1 VTSQRLLRYAYLAGF
16 FLLLPLLG
24 AVLIVSLVAPDD
36 SFVPHGVFENVLA
49 FFRDQRV
56 PVGILLFT
64 GLEYALWANRQRLPG
79 ASLLAAPGRLSIPA
93 TWHGD
98 YERAA
103 ALLDEAER
111 LQQRHRRAI
120 ERRLGPPERE
130 ALDGA
135 IEGLRKA
142 MAARPFEGPAFEKAL
157 AEAEAEIGE
166 KLGPYRK
173 GELREYTES
182 IGVAVAV
189 ALLLRV
195 FVIEAFKI
203 PSGSMIPTLQIGDHI
218 FVNKMAYGPIVPWTR
233 LRLSPSL
240 PPKRGDVMV
249 FEFPEKRDQD
259 FIKRVIALPGDRLEV
274 KDGHP
279 ILNGWAV
286 PSCAVGS
293 YTYHEGDSIVT
304 RRAEMAVEYL
314 EDKAYLTVYERTFSS
329 GAGETQGPYFV
340 KPGEV
345 WVLGDNRNNS
355 HDSRS
360 WFGGRGGGV
369 PYENIKG
376 RAMFVWLSI
385 DPSIQGFWGSITRA
399 WGRIGT
405 RVLGPPTPP
414 PNLPPN
420 LIDAIHQC
428 VEKRPPLT
436 ATTPPAPTR

>member
-1 VTSQRLLRYAYLAGF
+1 MTSQRLLRYAYLAGF
-16 FLLLPLLG
+16 FLLLPLFG
-24 AVLIVSLVAPDD
+24 AVLIVSLAAPDD
-36 SFVPHGVFENVLA
+36 TFTPSGPFETLLA

-64 GLEYALWANRQRLPG
+64 VLEYALWANRHRLPG
-79 ASLLAAPGRLSIPA
+79 AELLATPGRASVPPDF
-93 TWHGD
+93 HGE
-98 YERAA
+98 YERAS

-111 LQQRHRRAI
+111 LEQRHRRQL
-120 ERRLGPPERE
+120 ERRLGAAERE
-130 ALDGA
+130 ALEGA
-135 IEGLRKA
+135 LEGLRKA

-157 AEAEAEIGE
+157 AEAEAEIGA

-182 IGVAVAV
+182 IGVAVAI

-218 FVNKMAYGPIVPWTR
+218 FVNKMAYGPLVPWTR
-233 LRLSPSL
+233 LRLFPSM
-240 PPKRGDVMV
+240 PPRRGDVMV
-249 FEFPEKRDQD
+249 FEFPERRDQD

-286 PSCAVGS
+286 PSCPVGS
-293 YTYHEGDSIVT
+293 YTYHEGSSVMT

-314 EDKAYLTVYERTFSS
+314 DDKAYLTVYERTFSS
-329 GAGETQGPYFV
+329 NAGETQGPYFA

-360 WFGGRGGGV
+360 WFGGKGGGV
-369 PYENIKG
+369 PFDNIKG
-376 RAMFVWLSI
+376 RAMFVWLSV
-385 DPSIQGFWGSITRA
+385 DQEGNWALS
-399 WGRIGT
+399 RIGT
-405 RVLGPPTPP
+405 RVLGLPAPP
-414 PNLPPN
+414 PNLPQN
-420 LIDAIHQC
+420 LIDTIGKC

-436 ATTPPAPTR
+436 ATTPPAPPR

>member
-1 VTSQRLLRYAYLAGF
+1 MTPHRLLRYAYLAGF
-16 FLLLPLLG
+16 FLILPLLG
-24 AVLIVSLVAPDD
+24 AILLVSLAAPDD
-36 SFVPHGVFENVLA
+36 SFVPDGPFDSLLA

-64 GLEYALWANRQRLPG
+64 VLEYVLWANRQRLPG
-79 ASLLAAPGRLSIPA
+79 AELLAAPGRVSVPA
-93 TWHGD
+93 AWHAE

-103 ALLDEAER
+103 ALLEEAER
-111 LQQRHRRAI
+111 LHQRHRRQI
-120 ERRLGPPERE
+120 ERRLSEADRE
-130 ALDGA
+130 AFEAALEA
-135 IEGLRKA
+135 LRKA
-142 MAARPFEGPAFEKAL
+142 MAARPFDGPAFEKAL
-157 AEAEAEIGE
+157 AEAEHEVGA

-195 FVIEAFKI
+195 FVVEAFKI

-218 FVNKMAYGPIVPWTR
+218 FVNKMAYGPLVPWTR
-233 LRLSPSL
+233 LRLFPSL
-240 PPKRGDVMV
+240 PPRRGDVMV
-249 FEFPEKRDQD
+249 FEFPEKREQD

-286 PSCAVGS
+286 PSCPVGS
-293 YTYHEGDSIVT
+293 YTYHEGDSSMT

-314 EDKAYLTVYERTFSS
+314 EDKAYLTLFERTFASS
-329 GAGETQGPYFV
+329 TGEIQGPYFA

-360 WFGGRGGGV
+360 WFNNRGGGV
-369 PYENIKG
+369 PFENIKG
-376 RAMFVWLSI
+376 RAMFVWLSV
-385 DPSIQGFWGSITRA
+385 DQSNHWA
-399 WGRIGT
+399 WNRIGT
-405 RVLGPPTPP
+405 RVLGPPAPP
-414 PNLPPN
+414 PNLPSN
-420 LIDAIHQC
+420 LLDSIAKC

-436 ATTPPAPTR
+436 ATTPPAPAR

>member
-1 VTSQRLLRYAYLAGF
+1 VNAHRLLRYAYLAGF
-16 FLLLPLLG
+16 FLVLPLLG
-24 AVLIVSLVAPDD
+24 ALLIVRLVAPDD
-36 SFVPHGVFENVLA
+36 AFVPSGPFDALLA
-49 FFRDQRV
+49 FVRDQRV

-64 GLEYALWANRQRLPG
+64 VLEYVLWANRQRLPG
-79 ASLLAAPGRLSIPA
+79 SALLAPPGRASVPPA
-93 TWHGD
+93 WHAE

-111 LQQRHRRAI
+111 LRQRHRRQL
-120 ERRLGPPERE
+120 ERRAGAADRE
-130 ALDGA
+130 ALENA
-135 IEGLRKA
+135 LEALRLA

-157 AEAEAEIGE
+157 AEAEAEVGA

-195 FVIEAFKI
+195 FVVEAFKI

-218 FVNKMAYGPIVPWTR
+218 FVNKMAYGPLVPWTR
-233 LRLSPSL
+233 LRLFPSL
-240 PPKRGDVMV
+240 PPRRGDVVV
-249 FEFPEKRDQD
+249 FEFPEKREQD

-279 ILNGWAV
+279 ILNGWSV
-286 PSCAVGS
+286 PSCTVGS
-293 YTYHEGDSIVT
+293 YTYHEGDSVMT

-314 EDKAYLTVYERTFSS
+314 EDKAYLTVYERTFASS
-329 GAGETQGPYFV
+329 AGEIQGPYFA

-360 WFGGRGGGV
+360 WFGGHGGGV

-376 RAMFVWLSI
+376 RAMFVWLSV
-385 DPSIQGFWGSITRA
+385 DPTGTWA
-399 WGRIGT
+399 WNRVGT
-405 RVLGPPTPP
+405 RVLGPPAPP
-414 PNLPPN
+414 PNLPQN
-420 LIDAIHQC
+420 LIDAIGTC
-428 VEKRPPLT
+428 IEKRPPLT
-436 ATTPPAPTR
+436 ATTPPTPPR